1 MFAAT
6 RSPGRGGQP
15 GVTLL
20 ATPVSSM
27 RSFWGLLRA
36 YWVSE
41 SWREAWA
48 LTAAVALLSAAA
60 SKSGVWLAQASGAFI
75 ATIASFPDLGASGI
89 TDVLTAAGALVGLA
103 VLKFAVFIGF
113 RHYFSTTLHRRWR
126 QWLDDRFNAALLSDR
141 RPYYHL
147 LVMGAADEGANVPD
161 NIDQRIQE
169 SIKAMTGNALGMA
182 MGLISVVTSVYFV
195 GEMLISTSVGV
206 HGLEFLGSYASAVLV
221 FALAVTYVP
230 VSTAIALRIGKA
242 IEALNM
248 AMLRYEGSY
257 RAELSTLV
265 RRVLPIAAARGEQVQ
280 ASIHHR
286 QYQSIDRTWGL
297 QNKVSAIFLAFNGSY
312 TYITQKVVAYLPN
325 MPAYMQGGISFRTYV
340 TGSELVSE
348 LISDCSWVIQVMPDI
363 ANLKANVNRVVEL
376 ADAIERVQDAQAFY
390 RESGISE
397 FRYEEQPAERG
408 LSVQGLEL
416 MFAGKEAQP
425 FLRVARLN
433 VKPGQWVF
441 VRGPSGSGKSCL
453 IKALNGLW
461 PYGRGRVVMPAGV
474 RSLYACQDTRLPQA
488 SLKQLISMPED
499 EHEHRDLEVAAI
511 MSAVG
516 LGDFIPSMGN
526 PYYRGRRWDDVLSG
540 GQKQKVVLARILLHT
555 PDVLFLDEA
564 TAALDPE
571 ARSEFHRLVKQYC
584 PKATVLSVM
593 HEQTPPTD
601 SLGRPFYHAILN
613 IENGRAGLEPVVVPA
628 PPPIRDTRGG
638 LRSVLSAM
646 RHFS

>member
-1 MFAAT
+1 
-6 RSPGRGGQP
+6 
-15 GVTLL
+15 
-20 ATPVSSM
+20 M
-27 RSFWGLLRA
+27 RSFWGLLKA

-41 SWREAWA
+41 KWREAWA
-48 LTAAVALLSAAA
+48 LTIAVAILSAAA
-60 SKSGVWLAQASGAFI
+60 SKSGVWLAQASGSFI
-75 ATIASFPDLGASGI
+75 ATIASFHDLGVEAI
-89 TDVLTAAGALVGLA
+89 TDVLTAAGILVGLA
-103 VLKFAVFIGF
+103 ILKFAVFLGF
-113 RHYFSTTLHRRWR
+113 RHYFSSTLHRKWR
-126 QWLDDRFNAALLSDR
+126 QWLDSQFNAALLSDR

-147 LVMGAADEGANVPD
+147 LVMGSPDEGSNVPD
-161 NIDQRIQE
+161 NIDQRIQD

-195 GEMLISTSVGV
+195 GETLLSTSVAI
-206 HGLEFLGSYASAVLV
+206 HGLDFLGSYASAALV

-230 VSTAIALRIGKA
+230 ISTAIALRIGRA

-257 RAELSTLV
+257 RAELSMLV

-280 ASIHHR
+280 ASIHRR
-286 QYQSIDRTWGL
+286 QYQAIDRTWGV
-297 QNKVSAIFLAFNGSY
+297 QNKISAIFLAFNGSY

-325 MPAYMQGGISFRTYV
+325 MPAYMQGNISFQTYI

-363 ANLKANVNRVVEL
+363 ANLRANVNRVVEL

-390 RESGISE
+390 RETGVSE
-397 FRYEEQPAERG
+397 FRYEQQSPELG
-408 LSVQGLEL
+408 LSMQGLEL

-425 FLRVARLN
+425 FLRVARLSI
-433 VKPGQWVF
+433 KPGQWVF
-441 VRGPSGSGKSCL
+441 VRGPSGSGKSSL

-461 PYGRGRVVMPAGV
+461 PYGRGRVIMPEGMKA
-474 RSLYACQDTRLPQA
+474 LYACQDTRLPQA
-488 SLKQLISMPED
+488 SLKQLIAMPED

-516 LGDFIPSMGN
+516 LGEFIPSMGN

-571 ARSEFHRLVKQYC
+571 ARTEFHRLVRQYC

-593 HEQTPPTD
+593 HEPTPPTD

-613 IENGRAGLEPVVVPA
+613 IENGRGGLEPVVIPA
-628 PPPIRDTRGG
+628 PPPPRDMRGG
-638 LRSVLSAM
+638 LRSMLSVM
-646 RHFS
+646 RHRP

>member
-1 MFAAT
+1 MRAACPAVT
-6 RSPGRGGQP
+6 A
-15 GVTLL
+15 GVTVL

-41 SWREAWA
+41 RWREAWA
-48 LTAAVALLSAAA
+48 LTAAVVLLSAAS
-60 SKSGVWLAQASGAFI
+60 SKSGVWLAQASGGFI
-75 ATIASFPDLGASGI
+75 STIASFHDLKGDAVAQ
-89 TDVLTAAGALVGLA
+89 VLTAAGLLVGLA
-103 VLKFAVFIGF
+103 LLKYAVFLGF
-113 RHYFSTTLHRRWR
+113 RHLFATTLHRRWR
-126 QWLDDRFNAALLSDR
+126 QWLDARFNAALLSDR

-147 LVMGAADEGANVPD
+147 LVMGSDDGNVPD
-161 NIDQRIQE
+161 NIDQRVQE

-182 MGLISVVTSVYFV
+182 MGLFSVVTSVYFV

-206 HGLEFLGSYASAVLV
+206 AGLDFLGGYASAVLV
-221 FALAVTYVP
+221 LVLAVTYVP
-230 VSTAIALRIGKA
+230 LSTLVALRIGKA
-242 IEALNM
+242 IEALNV

-257 RAELSTLV
+257 RAELAMLV
-265 RRVLPIAAARGEQVQ
+265 RRILPIAAARGERVQ
-280 ASIHHR
+280 AAIHRR

-312 TYITQKVVAYLPN
+312 NYITQKVVAYLPN
-325 MPAYMQGGISFRTYV
+325 LPAYMQGGISFRIYV
-340 TGSELVSE
+340 TGSELAGE
-348 LISDCSWVIQVMPDI
+348 LINDCSWIIQVMPDI
-363 ANLKANVNRVVEL
+363 ANLRANVNRVVEL

-397 FRYEEQPAERG
+397 FRYEWHAADRG
-408 LSVQGLEL
+408 ISVQGLEL

-433 VKPGQWVF
+433 IAPGQWVF

-461 PYGRGRVVMPAGV
+461 PYGRGRIVMPEGKKT
-474 RSLYACQDTRLPQA
+474 LYACQDTRLPQA
-488 SLKQLISMPED
+488 SLKQLIAMPED
-499 EHEHRDLEVAAI
+499 EHEHSDLEVAAI
-511 MSAVG
+511 MRAVG
-516 LGDFIPSMGN
+516 LGEFIPSMGN

-571 ARSEFHRLVKQYC
+571 ARTDFHRLVKQYC

-593 HEQTPPTD
+593 HEESPPSD
-601 SLGRPFYHAILN
+601 VFGRPFYHAILN
-613 IENGRAGLEPVVVPA
+613 IENGRAGLEPVVIPA
-628 PPPIRDTRGG
+628 PPTRDGRGG
-638 LRSVLSAM
+638 LRSMLSVM

>member
-1 MFAAT
+1 MFAAM

-41 SWREAWA
+41 KWREAWA

-75 ATIASFPDLGASGI
+75 STIASFPDLGASGI
-89 TDVLTAAGALVGLA
+89 TDVLTAAGVLVGLA

-126 QWLDDRFNAALLSDR
+126 QWLDVQFNAALLSDR

-195 GEMLISTSVGV
+195 GEMLISTSVAV
-206 HGLEFLGSYASAVLV
+206 HGLEFFGSYASAVLV

-242 IEALNM
+242 IQALNM

-257 RAELSTLV
+257 RAELATLV
-265 RRVLPIAAARGEQVQ
+265 RRVLPIAAARGEKVQ
-280 ASIHHR
+280 AAIHRR
-286 QYQSIDRTWGL
+286 QYQAIDRTWGL
-297 QNKVSAIFLAFNGSY
+297 QNKVSALFLSFNGSY
-312 TYITQKVVAYLPN
+312 TYITQRVVAYLPN
-325 MPAYMQGGISFRTYV
+325 MPAYMQGGISFKTYV

-363 ANLKANVNRVVEL
+363 ANLRANVYRVVEL

-397 FRYEEQPAERG
+397 FRYEAQPAERG

-461 PYGRGRVVMPAGV
+461 PYGRGRVVMPEGV
-474 RSLYACQDTRLPQA
+474 KSLYACQDTRLPQA

-526 PYYRGRRWDDVLSG
+526 PLYRGRRWDDVLSG

-638 LRSVLSAM
+638 LRSMLSAM
-646 RHFS
+646 RHLS

>member
-1 MFAAT
+1 MRRDAIA
-6 RSPGRGGQP
+6 GRGGQA

-75 ATIASFPDLGASGI
+75 STIASFHDLGASAI
-89 TDVLTAAGALVGLA
+89 SEVLTAAGVLVGLA
-103 VLKFAVFIGF
+103 FLKFAVFIGF
-113 RHYFSTTLHRRWR
+113 RHFFSTTLHRRWR
-126 QWLDDRFNAALLSDR
+126 RWLDGQFNAALLSDR

-195 GEMLISTSVGV
+195 GEMLISTSVAV

-230 VSTAIALRIGKA
+230 LSTAVALRIGRA
-242 IEALNM
+242 IQALNM

-257 RAELSTLV
+257 RAELATLV
-265 RRVLPIAAARGEQVQ
+265 RRVLPIAAARGEKVQ
-280 ASIHHR
+280 AAIHRR
-286 QYQSIDRTWGL
+286 QYQAIDRTWGL
-297 QNKVSAIFLAFNGSY
+297 QNKVSALFLSFNGSY
-312 TYITQKVVAYLPN
+312 TYITQRVVAYLPN
-325 MPAYMQGGISFRTYV
+325 MPAYMQGGISFKTYV

-363 ANLKANVNRVVEL
+363 ANLRANVYRVVEL

-390 RESGISE
+390 RETGVSE
-397 FRYEEQPAERG
+397 FRYEGQAPERG

-461 PYGRGRVVMPAGV
+461 PYGRGRVAMPEGV
-474 RSLYACQDTRLPQA
+474 KSLYACQDTRLPQA

-526 PYYRGRRWDDVLSG
+526 PFYRGRRWDDVLSG

-564 TAALDPE
+564 TAALDPDSR
-571 ARSEFHRLVKQYC
+571 AEFHRLVKQYC

-638 LRSVLSAM
+638 LRSMLSAM
-646 RHFS
+646 RHLS

>member
-1 MFAAT
+1 VRRDAIA
-6 RSPGRGGQP
+6 GRGGQA

-75 ATIASFPDLGASGI
+75 STIASFHDLGASAI
-89 TDVLTAAGALVGLA
+89 SEVLTAAGVLVGLA
-103 VLKFAVFIGF
+103 FLKFAVFIGF
-113 RHYFSTTLHRRWR
+113 RHFFSTTLHRRWR
-126 QWLDDRFNAALLSDR
+126 RWLDGQFNAALLSDR

-195 GEMLISTSVGV
+195 GEMLISTSVAV

-230 VSTAIALRIGKA
+230 LSTAVALRIGRA
-242 IEALNM
+242 IQALNM

-257 RAELSTLV
+257 RAELATLV
-265 RRVLPIAAARGEQVQ
+265 RRVLPIAAARGEKVQ
-280 ASIHHR
+280 AAIHRR
-286 QYQSIDRTWGL
+286 QYQAIDRTWGL
-297 QNKVSAIFLAFNGSY
+297 QNKVSALFLSFNGSY
-312 TYITQKVVAYLPN
+312 TYITQRVVAYLPN
-325 MPAYMQGGISFRTYV
+325 MPAYMQGGISFKTYV

-363 ANLKANVNRVVEL
+363 ANLRANVYRVVEL

-390 RESGISE
+390 RETGVSE
-397 FRYEEQPAERG
+397 FRYEGQAPERG

-461 PYGRGRVVMPAGV
+461 PYGRGRVAMPEGV
-474 RSLYACQDTRLPQA
+474 KSLYACQDTRLPQA

-526 PYYRGRRWDDVLSG
+526 PFYRGRRWDDVLSG

-564 TAALDPE
+564 TAALDPDSR
-571 ARSEFHRLVKQYC
+571 AEFHRLVKQYC

-638 LRSVLSAM
+638 LRSMLSAM
-646 RHFS
+646 RHLS

>member
-1 MFAAT
+1 MA
-6 RSPGRGGQP
+6 GDV
-15 GVTLL
+15 GVNAL

-36 YWVSE
+36 YWISDR
-41 SWREAWA
+41 WREAWA
-48 LTAAVALLSAAA
+48 LTLAVVLLSAAA
-60 SKSGVWLAQASGAFI
+60 SKSGVWLAQASGSFI
-75 ATIASFPDLGASGI
+75 ATIASFHD
-89 TDVLTAAGALVGLA
+89 TDAPTIEEVLTTAGALVGLA
-103 VLKFAVFIGF
+103 LLKYVVFIGF
-113 RHYFSTTLHRRWR
+113 RHYFSTTLHRKWR
-126 QWLDDRFNAALLSDR
+126 RWLDSQFNAALLSDH

-147 LVMGAADEGANVPD
+147 LVMGASDEGANVPD

-195 GEMLISTSVGV
+195 GETLLASSVAIE
-206 HGLEFLGSYASAVLV
+206 GLEFLGTYASAVLV

-230 VSTAIALRIGKA
+230 LSTAIALRIGRA

-248 AMLRYEGSY
+248 AMLRAEGSY
-257 RAELSTLV
+257 RAELSMLV
-265 RRVLPIAAARGEQVQ
+265 RRILPIAAARGEGVQ
-280 ASIHHR
+280 ASIHRR
-286 QYQSIDRTWGL
+286 QYQAIDRTWGL

-312 TYITQKVVAYLPN
+312 NYITQRVVAYMPN
-325 MPAYMQGGISFRTYV
+325 LPAYMQGGISFRTYI
-340 TGSELVSE
+340 TGSELASE

-363 ANLKANVNRVVEL
+363 ANLRANVNRVVEL

-390 RESGISE
+390 RETGISE
-397 FRYEEQPAERG
+397 FRYEQQSPDKG
-408 LSVQGLEL
+408 LSIQGLEL
-416 MFAGKEAQP
+416 MFSGKEAQP
-425 FLRVARLN
+425 FLRVARLTI
-433 VKPGQWVF
+433 KPGQWIF

-461 PYGRGRVVMPAGV
+461 PYGRGRVIMPEGMKA
-474 RSLYACQDTRLPQA
+474 LYACQDTRLPQA
-488 SLKQLISMPED
+488 SLKQLIAMPED

-516 LGDFIPSMGN
+516 LGEFIPSMGN

-571 ARSEFHRLVKQYC
+571 ARTEFHRLVRQYC

-593 HEQTPPTD
+593 HEQTPPAD
-601 SLGRPFYHAILN
+601 SLGRSFYHAILN

-628 PPPIRDTRGG
+628 PEPVRDLRGG
-638 LRSVLSAM
+638 LRSMLSVM
-646 RHFS
+646 RHRS